1 MLVLL
6 HRVAGKQNGVRT
18 WPPGRSVGWDIHR
31 QGRDFAVC
39 RGGAADETAIPAGL
53 RRRMGK
59 LERLAV
65 RCALGV
71 LGTESTD
78 ELIFCSRYGNLET
91 LLSLLRGIAC
101 DQLVSP
107 MAFSGSV
114 HNATPGYIGQIR
126 GERIRH
132 TALA

>member
-1 MLVLL
+1 MACEHGL
-6 HRVAGKQNGVRT
+6 RVVRWAGIST
-18 WPPGRSVGWDIHR
+18 
-31 QGRDFAVC
+31 GRDGTSLSVV
-39 RGGAADETAIPAGL
+39 GAADETAIPAGL